1 VIVDSSAVESIF
13 LRKPGFERL
22 IDALAS
28 ASQAGVGAP
37 TLAEA
42 SLDLAMATGQDVHP
56 LLSRFL
62 QEFELAIVPFSD
74 AHYRVAA
81 DAFRR
86 FGKGRHEA
94 ALDFGDCLAYA
105 TARLAGQP
113 LLVDDQRFAATD
125 LALA

>member
-1 VIVDSSAVESIF
+1 MDSSAVESIF

-22 IDALAS
+22 IDALAT

-56 LLSRFL
+56 MLSRFL

-86 FGKGRHEA
+86 YGKGRHEA

-113 LLVDDQRFAATD
+113 LLVADERFAATD
-125 LALA
+125 LTLA

>member
-1 VIVDSSAVESIF
+1 MDSSAVESIF

>member
-1 VIVDSSAVESIF
+1 MDSSAVESIF

-113 LLVDDQRFAATD
+113 LLASDERFAATD

>member
-1 VIVDSSAVESIF
+1 VDSSAVESIF

-22 IDALAS
+22 IDALAT

-56 LLSRFL
+56 LLARFL

-86 FGKGRHEA
+86 YGKGRHEA

-105 TARLAGQP
+105 TARLSGQP
-113 LLVDDQRFAATD
+113 LLVDDDRFEATD
-125 LALA
+125 LTLA

>member
-1 VIVDSSAVESIF
+1 MDSSAVESIF
-13 LRKPGFERL
+13 LRRPGFERL
-22 IDALAS
+22 IDALAT

-56 LLSRFL
+56 LLARFL

-86 FGKGRHEA
+86 YGKGRHEA

-113 LLVDDQRFAATD
+113 LLVADERFAATD

>member
-1 VIVDSSAVESIF
+1 MIVDSSAVEAIF
-13 LRKPGFERL
+13 LRKPGHDRL
-22 IDALAS
+22 IEALA
-28 ASQAGVGAP
+28 ATGQAGVGAP

-42 SLDLAMATGQDVHP
+42 SLDLAMATGRDVHP
-56 LLSRFL
+56 LLARFL

-86 FGKGRHEA
+86 YGKGRHEA
-94 ALDFGDCLAYA
+94 ALDFGDCLTYA

-113 LLVDDQRFAATD
+113 LLAADPRFAATD
-125 LALA
+125 LELA

>member
-1 VIVDSSAVESIF
+1 MIVDSSAVEAIF
-13 LRKPGFERL
+13 LRQPGHDRL
-22 IDALAS
+22 IEALA
-28 ASQAGVGAP
+28 ATEQAGVGAP

-42 SLDLAMATGQDVHP
+42 SLDLAMATGRDVHP
-56 LLSRFL
+56 LLARFL

-86 FGKGRHEA
+86 YGKGRHEA
-94 ALDFGDCLAYA
+94 ALDFGDCLTYA

-113 LLVDDQRFAATD
+113 LLAADPRFAATD
-125 LALA
+125 LELA

>member
-1 VIVDSSAVESIF
+1 MDSSAVESIF

-22 IDALAS
+22 IDALAT

-56 LLSRFL
+56 MLSRFL

-86 FGKGRHEA
+86 YGKGRHEA

-113 LLVDDQRFAATD
+113 LLVADPRFESTD
-125 LALA
+125 LQLA

>member
-22 IDALAS
+22 IDALAT

-56 LLSRFL
+56 MLSRFL

-86 FGKGRHEA
+86 YGKGRHEA
-94 ALDFGDCLAYA
+94 ALDFGDCLSYA

-113 LLVDDQRFAATD
+113 LLVADERFASTD

>member
-13 LRKPGFERL
+13 LRRKGYERL

-56 LLSRFL
+56 LLARFL

-86 FGKGRHEA
+86 YGKGRHEA

-105 TARLAGQP
+105 TARLADQP
-113 LLVDDQRFAATD
+113 LLVADERFEATD
-125 LALA
+125 LPLA

>member
-1 VIVDSSAVESIF
+1 VDSSAVESIF
-13 LRKPGFERL
+13 LRRKGYERL

-56 LLSRFL
+56 LLARFL

-86 FGKGRHEA
+86 YGKGRHEA

-105 TARLAGQP
+105 TARLADQP
-113 LLVDDQRFAATD
+113 LLVADERFEATD
-125 LALA
+125 LPLA